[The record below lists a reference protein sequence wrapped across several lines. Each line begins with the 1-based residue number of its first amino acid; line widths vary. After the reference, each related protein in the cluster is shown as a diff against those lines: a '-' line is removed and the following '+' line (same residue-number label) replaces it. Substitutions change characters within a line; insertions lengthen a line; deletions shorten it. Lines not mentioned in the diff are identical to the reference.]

1 MKILLL
7 GKNGQVGWE
16 LQRALAPLGTLIALD
31 RTALDRTALDRTT
44 LDWTGSLQRLCGDL
58 TNLTGLIA
66 TIEQLKPNVVVNA
79 AAYTAVDKAES
90 EPLLATQINREAVA
104 ALAKTCAQINAILVH
119 YSTDYVFNGAGHT
132 AWTEDDASH
141 PLNVYGQTK
150 RAGELAI
157 LQSGCDALIF
167 RTSWVYATR
176 GSNFI
181 KTMLRLAQEREQ
193 LNIINDQ
200 TGAPTSAALIAD
212 VTAHALKAYAEK
224 IYAEKSYSEKTF
236 TGKTDTEKTASLS
249 GIYHLTAAG
258 EVSWYDY
265 ASFIFEQARAHGV
278 ALKLQQV
285 NAIATSAYVTPA
297 LRPLNSRLNLSK
309 IQRTFHLTL
318 PDWQQGVVHTLQE
331 LIEENI
337 GK

>member
-31 RTALDRTALDRTT
+31 RTT
-44 LDWTGSLQRLCGDL
+44 LDWTGSPQGLCGDL
-58 TNLTGLIA
+58 TNLTRLIA
-66 TIEQLKPNVVVNA
+66 TIEQLKPDVVVNA

-90 EPLLATQINREAVA
+90 EPLLAAQINHEAVA

-157 LQSGCDALIF
+157 LQSGCEALIF

-200 TGAPTSAALIAD
+200 IGAPTSAALIAD

-224 IYAEKSYSEKTF
+224 SYGEETF
-236 TGKTDTEKTASLS
+236 TEKTALLS